1 MVVGWDRLREAE
13 AQGPDSK
20 GTVARRP
27 DTGASEVAYGG
38 RTYGIPRNFFKGPFA
53 TPVTVAWSS

>member
-1 MVVGWDRLREAE
+1 
-13 AQGPDSK
+13 
-20 GTVARRP
+20 
-27 DTGASEVAYGG
+27 VAYGG